1 MAEHATNYES
11 AMKRKSEDGERNTR
25 AKRNRYISIAWWVIH
40 TRAITV
46 DADLR
51 RLPVMSARGERLR
64 YLATPSP
71 RFEGLLTPTSVT
83 ERQAIQATR
92 KPLKLS
98 HLSLSLPS
106 KI

>member
-1 MAEHATNYES
+1 MAEHASNYES
-11 AMKRKSEDGERNTR
+11 ATKRKSEDGERNTR

-40 TRAITV
+40 TRAIAV

-51 RLPVMSARGERLR
+51 RLPVTSARGERLR

-71 RFEGLLTPTSVT
+71 RFEVLLTPASVT
-83 ERQAIQATR
+83 ERQAVQAYE
-92 KPLKLS
+92 KPLNLS
-98 HLSLSLPS
+98 HLGLSLAN